1 MENNFDVSKNDEG
14 RYEVHLNITGNYMFE
29 ADSKTVADS
38 IVKALE
44 KQIVKKVIL
53 HTDKVTRKYAC
64 PNCGRLFWDKAH
76 IANCCDKCGQR
87 LTT

>member
-1 MENNFDVSKNDEG
+1 MENNFSVSENEEG
-14 RYEVHLNITGNYMFE
+14 MYEDNLNMSRHYMFL
-29 ADSKTVADS
+29 ADYKTVADS